1 MIEIQNVSKRFG
13 RVKAVDGIT
22 ARIEEG
28 HVFGLIG
35 TNGAGKS
42 TLMRLLCG
50 VMKPDEGKITV
61 DGALVYDNPEA
72 NAHVR

>member
-1 MIEIQNVSKRFG
+1 MIEFQNISKCFD
-13 RVKAVDGIT
+13 RVKAIDNVT
-22 ARIEEG
+22 ASIGEG

-50 VMKPDEGKITV
+50 VMKPDKGTILV
-61 DGALVYDNPEA
+61 DGEPVYDNPDRKS
-72 NAHVR
+72 VV